1 MTRPVNE
8 RDFRRPEFL
17 DAKVEDCELRSDGA
31 VVRKDRWE
39 RAVRE
44 ICSLVGLSVR
54 EFEIDDVVDAVRK
67 LQEASDAGQ
76 CDAEP
81 VDNFG
86 SFIPDAPT
94 D

>member
-1 MTRPVNE
+1 MTRAITE
-8 RDFRRPEFL
+8 RDFRLPEFL
-17 DAKVEDCELRSDGA
+17 DSKVEDYEQRSDGA

-54 EFEIDDVVDAVRK
+54 EFEIDDVVEAVSK
-67 LQEASDAGQ
+67 LQEASDLQA
-76 CDAEP
+76 
-81 VDNFG
+81 
-86 SFIPDAPT
+86 SFAPAAPT